1 MNLGNKGM
9 CKQRAKLGK
18 RSNNSKDNKSIIKAS
33 SSVSK
38 AKICLSST
46 IQIHWNL
53 REGSDNIFLALWLR
67 STTAWTLLIF
77 ALILN
82 WILLCSS
89 PLLNMHIPPKPS
101 SSWITAMSWWRDLH
115 TSKKQWAMLCR
126 DTQDEQVIV
135 ESSDKTWSSA
145 EENGK
150 TFQDSCH
157 KNPMNTMKRQK
168 DMTLKDEHHPDQ
180 KVSNML
186 IEKSIIRIAPRK
198 KEETGSK
205 QKWHSAVDVTG
216 GENKDWCCKEWYCTG
231 SWKVNSMN

>member
-1 MNLGNKGM
+1 
-9 CKQRAKLGK
+9 
-18 RSNNSKDNKSIIKAS
+18 
-33 SSVSK
+33 
-38 AKICLSST
+38 
-46 IQIHWNL
+46 
-53 REGSDNIFLALWLR
+53 
-67 STTAWTLLIF
+67 
-77 ALILN
+77 
-82 WILLCSS
+82 
-89 PLLNMHIPPKPS
+89 
-101 SSWITAMSWWRDLH
+101 
-115 TSKKQWAMLCR
+115 MLCR

-168 DMTLKDEHHPDQ
+168 DMTLKYEHHPDQ

-205 QKWHSAVDVTG
+205 QK
-216 GENKDWCCKEWYCTG
+216 
-231 SWKVNSMN
+231 